1 MSTRIAKPRSRMRK
15 EPSQARSRA
24 TVEAII
30 EAGARVLSD
39 LGWAGFTTN
48 KVAEAA
54 GASIGSLYQYFPD
67 KLSLVEAI
75 RRRHFD
81 QVLAVISDAA
91 ADEKPLRQFARELT
105 RGMIAAHGI
114 HPTLHQVLLD
124 EAPGDRGSRAAHA
137 AFQSRYLEHYTAA
150 VAQYRRRTKD
160 TETVARVLSS
170 AVEGVIHNAARRG
183 MLEAPELQKQL
194 VDLIC
199 AYLSGQHRAA
209 PR

>member
-1 MSTRIAKPRSRMRK
+1 MSTRIAKPRMRMRK
-15 EPSQARSRA
+15 EPRQARSRA

-30 EAGARVLSD
+30 EAGAHVLSD

-91 ADEKPLRQFARELT
+91 RDEKPLRQFARELT
-105 RGMIAAHGI
+105 RGMIAAHSI

-124 EAPGDRGSRAAHA
+124 EVPGDRSSRAAHA
-137 AFQSRYLEHYTAA
+137 SFQSRYLDYYTAA
-150 VAQYRRRTKD
+150 VTQYRRRRKD
-160 TETVARVLSS
+160 NETVARVLSS
-170 AVEGVIHNAARRG
+170 AVEGVIHNAARRD
-183 MLEAPELQKQL
+183 MLDAPELQKQL
-194 VDLIC
+194 VELIA
-199 AYLSGQHRAA
+199 AYLSGAGRSA
-209 PR
+209 

>member
-105 RGMIAAHGI
+105 RGMIAAHSI

-137 AFQSRYLEHYTAA
+137 AFQSRYLEHYAAA

-199 AYLSGQHRAA
+199 GYLSGQHRAA
-209 PR
+209 TR